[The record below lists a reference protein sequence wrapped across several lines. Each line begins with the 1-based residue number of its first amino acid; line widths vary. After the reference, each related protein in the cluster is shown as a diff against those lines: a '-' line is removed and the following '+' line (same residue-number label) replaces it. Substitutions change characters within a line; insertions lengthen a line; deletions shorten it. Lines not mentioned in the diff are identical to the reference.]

1 MTPAIVLIDGWAW
14 PMDDTVARPIV
25 AGDCASDIAGL
36 LPHIKGRSII
46 VQAGAN
52 VGCYPLALTD
62 HFNAV
67 FTFEPDPVN
76 WDCLTRNLKARDS
89 LHRVVAHH
97 AGLGAEPGVCTPRE
111 VHKHNCAAHRVDFG
125 TGDVPVMTI
134 DGLGLEK
141 CDAIWA
147 DCEGAELYALQGA
160 KETIARFSPTI
171 CVEDKGL
178 ETTFYGEPHGSLRA
192 YIEALGYREV
202 AKNGRWDTI
211 FRRDTP

>member
-1 MTPAIVLIDGWAW
+1 MTPGIVLIDGMYW
-14 PMDDTVARPIV
+14 PMDDTIARPIV

-52 VGCYPLALTD
+52 VGCYPLALAD
-62 HFNAV
+62 SFHCV
-67 FTFEPDPVN
+67 HTFEPDPVN

-89 LHRVVAHH
+89 LHRVLAHH

-141 CDAIWA
+141 CDCIWL
-147 DCEGAELYALQGA
+147 DVEGAEHFALQGA
-160 KETIARFSPTI
+160 EKTVERFKPLI
-171 CVEDKGL
+171 VLEDKGL
-178 ETTFYGEPHGSLRA
+178 ETAFYGVPRGAMHAWLAAR
-192 YIEALGYREV
+192 GYRE
-202 AKNGRWDTI
+202 AGRNGRWDSIWRAT
-211 FRRDTP
+211 